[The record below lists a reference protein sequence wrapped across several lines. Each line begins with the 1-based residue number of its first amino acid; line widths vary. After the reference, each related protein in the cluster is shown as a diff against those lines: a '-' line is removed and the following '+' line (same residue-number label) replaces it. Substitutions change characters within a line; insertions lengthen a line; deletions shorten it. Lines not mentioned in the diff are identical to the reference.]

1 MSKADII
8 IALVLALA
16 AYLGYKRGFLL
27 ELFYF
32 LAIVLGIFAGFKLT
46 GWGMEVLQQ
55 QFNADKK
62 FLPYL
67 AFAIIFVLVL
77 VGTLFIGN
85 RIKHMMDATF
95 LGKVDAIAGAALS
108 VIKYAFCLSVLIWLA
123 NSMKVSLPPHW
134 TAGSF
139 LYPQIGNLAPKMS
152 VWASDLLPFFK
163 ETFRQF

>member
-1 MSKADII
+1 LSKADIVI
-8 IALVLALA
+8 VLVLALA

-32 LAIVLGIFAGFKLT
+32 LAIVLGIFAGFKFT
-46 GWGMEVLQQ
+46 GWGMELLQQ

-67 AFAIIFVLVL
+67 AFAIIFVVVL

-85 RIKHMMDATF
+85 RIKHLMDATF

-108 VIKYAFCLSVLIWLA
+108 VFKYAFCLSVLIWLS
-123 NSMKVSLPPHW
+123 NSMKVSLPQQW
-134 TAGSF
+134 TAESF
-139 LYPQIGNLAPKMS
+139 LYPRISVLAPKMS
-152 VWASDLLPFFK
+152 VWAGELLPFFK